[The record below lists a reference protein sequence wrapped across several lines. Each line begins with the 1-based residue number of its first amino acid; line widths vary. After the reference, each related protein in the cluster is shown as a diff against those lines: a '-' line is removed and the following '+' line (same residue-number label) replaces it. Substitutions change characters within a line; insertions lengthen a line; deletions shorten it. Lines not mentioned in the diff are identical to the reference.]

1 MDTFSDNANTPR
13 ACPDNL
19 AAQTVRENLSRR
31 HSVRLTSPI
40 AAYSGGKKLSVLDW
54 SVAGLRLRNP
64 SGQPL
69 PERFV
74 VELTVDFFGCNMRVP
89 LTCAAVWRDIA
100 AEQCGFRFVDVNTS
114 ANKALRTVFTAALEG
129 RLPMPDELLRMPPEA
144 AANRLFVPN
153 SVPQTAWTAARRL
166 GRYLTLG
173 ILGFSVVL
181 LGGLAVY
188 NYLFTVDAEIAA
200 VSAASEEVLAP
211 ASGVPAAPLLP
222 QGYRVRV
229 GQTLAVIRNDQLMGD
244 REIAAADLKYAETNL
259 AALQDALRSREEF
272 FIEYRRL
279 AKAELGGSQAE
290 LTRAQAAL
298 DIAQRNFA
306 RAQHMQRTGV
316 MSDAAFDV
324 QRNGLAQA
332 TRDVAMAQARLGT
345 AESNNRMAQTG
356 HFFTGSRIEGS
367 DPGDLANQIRVSA
380 AAVEAA
386 RAKLMAFD
394 KRIEGLEVRSPCDC
408 SVQST
413 LGNRTWVQQGETLY
427 VLTGTRAIDHRVQAL
442 VSQEDAARIT
452 VGSLAYVRL
461 ANRDD
466 ELRGRVTAIDR
477 QRSDSNRLGLP
488 ALQFNDL
495 RYASVLVE
503 IEKRH
508 GDAEI
513 GMPAL
518 VRFTVRPG
526 SGAAGLVVQ
535 GKEALASLF
544 ERVAGNGI
552 SASAQTLDE
561 H

>member
-1 MDTFSDNANTPR
+1 
-13 ACPDNL
+13 
-19 AAQTVRENLSRR
+19 
-31 HSVRLTSPI
+31 
-40 AAYSGGKKLSVLDW
+40 
-54 SVAGLRLRNP
+54 
-64 SGQPL
+64 
-69 PERFV
+69 
-74 VELTVDFFGCNMRVP
+74 
-89 LTCAAVWRDIA
+89 
-100 AEQCGFRFVDVNTS
+100 
-114 ANKALRTVFTAALEG
+114 
-129 RLPMPDELLRMPPEA
+129 
-144 AANRLFVPN
+144 
-153 SVPQTAWTAARRL
+153 
-166 GRYLTLG
+166 
-173 ILGFSVVL
+173 
-181 LGGLAVY
+181 
-188 NYLFTVDAEIAA
+188 
-200 VSAASEEVLAP
+200 
-211 ASGVPAAPLLP
+211 
-222 QGYRVRV
+222 
-229 GQTLAVIRNDQLMGD
+229 
-244 REIAAADLKYAETNL
+244 
-259 AALQDALRSREEF
+259 
-272 FIEYRRL
+272 
-279 AKAELGGSQAE
+279 
-290 LTRAQAAL
+290 
-298 DIAQRNFA
+298 
-306 RAQHMQRTGV
+306 
-316 MSDAAFDV
+316 
-324 QRNGLAQA
+324 
-332 TRDVAMAQARLGT
+332 MAQARLGT

-394 KRIEGLEVRSPCDC
+394 KRVEGLKVRSPCDC

-442 VSQEDAARIT
+442 VSQEDAARIA

-477 QRSDSNRLGLP
+477 QRNDSSRLGLP

-503 IEKRH
+503 TEKRY

-518 VRFTVRPG
+518 VKFTVRPG
-526 SGAAGLVVQ
+526 SGAVGLVVQ